1 MLIKIIT
8 ITLWTKMAHSIK
20 KLSIVVPTKGRAELV
35 RKWVEHIKKLDYP
48 RIEIV
53 IIDNNSNNRL
63 YHELTKSYP
72 GLVVVKPRGNIGV
85 TPSFYTGAAVS
96 TGEILH
102 FSNDDVFYEKD
113 YFNRIVAELEKDR
126 GIGII
131 GGTMLDKNNRIIQ
144 GPCVSNFELNFRIPG
159 RMQKKFSD
167 YRKIKGC
174 FETAAIG
181 GGQLT
186 IRKQV
191 LEECGNWDPDLFMY
205 AEEVDL
211 LMKVK
216 KKGYKVMYVPR
227 AVCYH
232 LHIMQAR
239 DINKMMF
246 YVCRNRLVVIRRHFK
261 NPQRLFYLMS
271 NLVSFFPR
279 LILARAIKPRKWPE
293 IKFILSG
300 IKEGMRYFK
309 TQKLEKVRIEIAKK
323 RIPA

>member
-1 MLIKIIT
+1 MAVTKSPLISII
-8 ITLWTKMAHSIK
+8 I
-20 KLSIVVPTKGRAELV
+20 PTKGRPEEI
-35 RKWVEHIKKLDYP
+35 RKWVSHIYKLDYKK
-48 RIEIV
+48 IEIV
-53 IIDNNSNNRL
+53 IIDNNEDNKL
-63 YHELTKSYP
+63 YSHIIKKYP
-72 GLVVVKPRGNIGV
+72 QIAIIKPKQNLGI
-85 TPSFYTGAAVS
+85 TTSFYVGAKNAKA
-96 TGEILH
+96 EILH

-113 YFNRIVAELEKDR
+113 YFNKIVAELEKDSS
-126 GIGII
+126 IGII
-131 GGTMLDKNNRIIQ
+131 GGTMLDKNNEIIQ
-144 GPCVSNFELNFRIPG
+144 GPSKRNFELNYYIPKS
-159 RMQKKFSD
+159 MKKKFAN
-167 YRKIKGC
+167 YRRIRGC

-232 LHIMQAR
+232 LHVMQAR
-239 DINKMMF
+239 DINKMIF

-261 NPQRLFYLMS
+261 NPQRFFFLMS